1 MASEMVEL
9 SLSSQGPPAQCL
21 TNPAD
26 SQPAQFLL
34 RHCSGSSEGAQGR
47 AAAADGGSS
56 GGGGVGGG
64 GGSHAQ
70 VGGSSSGD
78 AEEQN
83 TLLVSEQWQQVGTCS
98 DSRGSLIVIKG
109 SA

>member
-9 SLSSQGPPAQCL
+9 SLSSQGPPAQCP

-34 RHCSGSSEGAQGR
+34 RHCSSSSSEGAQGR
-47 AAAADGGSS
+47 AAAADGVSS
-56 GGGGVGGG
+56 GGVGGG